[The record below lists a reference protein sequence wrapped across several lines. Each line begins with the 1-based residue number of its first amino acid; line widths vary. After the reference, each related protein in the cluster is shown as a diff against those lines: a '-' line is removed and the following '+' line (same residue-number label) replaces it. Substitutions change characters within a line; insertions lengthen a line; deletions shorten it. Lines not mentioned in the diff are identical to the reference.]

1 MFFHRF
7 ELSTFLA
14 DDVWQNDSP
23 ERWKSALFYHF
34 VSFFW
39 LRFIGTTHFLGKK
52 RKEGRA
58 YFNLLS
64 PSCSWMESLDIRRR
78 RCRTRVLTRAH
89 EGRIP
94 LPLYVLEGKGRN
106 IGKPQIHGQKKDGKG
121 ISIFLHPSPKRTSR
135 VPSPAI
141 SLDEKLY
148 RSLRTT
154 QTPHVI
160 RALRTHHEERISGR
174 FFFVYR
180 LWLCLVRACVRTMN
194 PRLKTIGINPEKH
207 ASYGAGSGWV
217 WCVPRN
223 VLFIIFLSVSS
234 SCPRGRRNTPKNA
247 RSR

>member
-1 MFFHRF
+1 MTFGRTTRLKDENPPFFIILFPSFDCVLLARHTFWGKKEKREEHILICWAHRVRGWKV
-7 ELSTFLA
+7 STFV
-14 DDVWQNDSP
+14 DVDVELVFWHGP
-23 ERWKSALFYHF
+23 TRVGYHF
-34 VSFFW
+34 RYTCW
-39 LRFIGTTHFLGKK
+39 RGKAGTL
-52 RKEGRA
+52 E
-58 YFNLLS
+58 NLKFTS
-64 PSCSWMESLDIRRR
+64 
-78 RCRTRVLTRAH
+78 
-89 EGRIP
+89 
-94 LPLYVLEGKGRN
+94 K
-106 IGKPQIHGQKKDGKG
+106 KKDGKG